1 MKNHIKWRANV
12 TAGHYPHINM
22 ALSLHKIPATT
33 KAGVALRKTSLK
45 AYSSKANFTFVRAA
59 IGRYRLKRGTHHA

>member
-1 MKNHIKWRANV
+1 MKKSHIKWRANV
-12 TAGHYPHINM
+12 TIGHYPHINK

-45 AYSSKANFTFVRAA
+45 AQIQGCEILQILKSEFVW
-59 IGRYRLKRGTHHA
+59 G